1 MEQNICGRFV
11 RDVADSDG
19 GGAVG
24 SPDVSHLHRQ
34 NMFTDAVDP
43 ELMNSELDE
52 SSLPLQN
59 QPLSWPQ
66 YRHRHGDAMLRF
78 VLAPA
83 VVDGQPSSLLGWW
96 CLAANRAKA
105 TEADCLAK
113 FAVTADSEYGRVP
126 TDPSALSRWEINRGN
141 TVPRRAHNSD
151 LRLVISE
158 NRRRNAAST
167 GAVARLAAKYKP
179 QTSETKATL
188 ARREQ
193 RAGSV
198 GGGSTGSNHRSH
210 AAMHTEARR
219 EEMAR
224 LRAARAAAGSP
235 RAVAVQHRARSGSIS
250 NRSVTNSPERRN
262 TIPRGARDSTLEV
275 QRDFTDSLGNAG
287 RERTRSRSR
296 SPPARL
302 LSRPARPRSRSSS
315 RAVSPAR
322 RSTHNASQINW
333 KSRHSAVGTAAE
345 IQDSYARDSA
355 DLAKANGVDRDG
367 RIHREYRERRPER
380 VTLRLK
386 PSGSRARGTERER

>member
-1 MEQNICGRFV
+1 
-11 RDVADSDG
+11 
-19 GGAVG
+19 
-24 SPDVSHLHRQ
+24 
-34 NMFTDAVDP
+34 
-43 ELMNSELDE
+43 
-52 SSLPLQN
+52 
-59 QPLSWPQ
+59 
-66 YRHRHGDAMLRF
+66 
-78 VLAPA
+78 
-83 VVDGQPSSLLGWW
+83 
-96 CLAANRAKA
+96 
-105 TEADCLAK
+105 
-113 FAVTADSEYGRVP
+113 
-126 TDPSALSRWEINRGN
+126 
-141 TVPRRAHNSD
+141 
-151 LRLVISE
+151 
-158 NRRRNAAST
+158 
-167 GAVARLAAKYKP
+167 
-179 QTSETKATL
+179 
-188 ARREQ
+188 
-193 RAGSV
+193 
-198 GGGSTGSNHRSH
+198 
-210 AAMHTEARR
+210 MHTEARR

-333 KSRHSAVGTAAE
+333 KSRPSAVGTAAE